1 VIGRIVVA
9 MLALAATSASA
20 QLETKTSQRTQPP
33 PEARY
38 EILQSDFGA
47 RFTFRIDR
55 FTGETSQL
63 VLQDDSTLTWQAIQK
78 LPHPLTDTTIPGRA
92 NYQAF
97 TSGIG
102 PRYTFLINVNTGAT
116 WQLSEDPNQGIFW
129 LPLHAKTQR
138 APN

>member
-1 VIGRIVVA
+1 MIARVVIA
-9 MLALAATSASA
+9 MLVLAATSASA

-33 PEARY
+33 PDARY
-38 EILQSDFGA
+38 EILQSDFVNV
-47 RFTFRIDR
+47 FTFRIDR
-55 FTGETSQL
+55 FTGETAQL

-92 NYQAF
+92 NYQVF
-97 TSGIG
+97 TSGIAR
-102 PRYTFLINVNTGAT
+102 RYTFLINVNTGAT

-129 LPLHAKTQR
+129 LPLHATTQK